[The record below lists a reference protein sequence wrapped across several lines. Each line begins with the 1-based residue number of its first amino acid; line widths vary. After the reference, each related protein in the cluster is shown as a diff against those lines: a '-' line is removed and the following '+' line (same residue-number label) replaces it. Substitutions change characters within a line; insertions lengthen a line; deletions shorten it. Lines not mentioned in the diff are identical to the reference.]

1 MFFEVYNGILY
12 FYCIQIEYSVVIYF
26 IVFTRLVKILWLR
39 DDFCYSR
46 TREWCKTEITLVPV
60 SIMPVTA
67 ALWRV

>member
-39 DDFCYSR
+39 DDLCYPR
-46 TREWCKTEITLVPV
+46 TREWCKTEITLVSV

-67 ALWRV
+67 ALWRI